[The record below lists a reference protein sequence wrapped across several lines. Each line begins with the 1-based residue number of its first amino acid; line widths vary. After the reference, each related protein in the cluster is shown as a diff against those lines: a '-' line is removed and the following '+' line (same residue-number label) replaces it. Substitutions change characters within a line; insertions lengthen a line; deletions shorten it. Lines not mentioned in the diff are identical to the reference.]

1 VTTKKSCPKGQDL
14 NLAFIPPL
22 VRRADTLLS
31 LTQTYVTAY
40 TGRAFRTNTPPSKP
54 NAPHLRNCHST
65 LSDQPLVSELRNA
78 FGRSA
83 RTFPLLSDDLIADLL
98 SQSTGYVYIIARGNE
113 KIKPFLKFFSD
124 LLLRPNIQSSD
135 RKYVHL
141 YKVCVSVQQNRRE
154 MTLMQYNEKA
164 EVRNHEEMFC
174 SIFRTYHAHRLSG
187 TYQTRRYRAHS

>member
-1 VTTKKSCPKGQDL
+1 MTTKKSCPKGQDL

-40 TGRAFRTNTPPSKP
+40 TGRTFQTNTPPSKP
-54 NAPHLRNCHST
+54 NASHLPNCLCT

-98 SQSTGYVYIIARGNE
+98 SQSTGYVYIIARKNE
-113 KIKPFLKFFSD
+113 KIKPFLKIFQDFQ
-124 LLLRPNIQSSD
+124 LRPNSQSLGA
-135 RKYVHL
+135 KYVQV
-141 YKVCVSVQQNRRE
+141 YKVFACVQQICHFL
-154 MTLMQYNEKA
+154 TLM
-164 EVRNHEEMFC
+164 M
-174 SIFRTYHAHRLSG
+174 
-187 TYQTRRYRAHS
+187 